1 MANYINL
8 NIKPTDDFIFKIIFG
23 SKGNE
28 DILISFLNSLFKEYD
43 YLPTIKSITINNSSS
58 IKKFDIMK
66 QSILDIKAT
75 TDTDRLINIEIQT
88 EDNGNI
94 VDRGLTYCSQMIS
107 EGTEEGGNYI
117 DPEVI
122 SIWILNGKLRQDN
135 VHYRR
140 KSYIE
145 ISQLYTSS
153 NKLDKECIKAT
164 NKLTLIHIYL
174 CKFKEGIY
182 NQSIEEWIKF
192 ISDKEL
198 SSKGNKELDKAQ
210 DKLKYLRCDREIRE
224 LYDAKRKTELNKN
237 TDIIIAKEEGLK
249 QGKEEGLKQGKEE
262 GLKQGKE
269 EMARNMLK
277 EGLDINLILKISGL
291 TIEEI
296 KKLTDIKNKI

>member
-1 MANYINL
+1 MVDYINL
-8 NIKPTDDFIFKIIFG
+8 KIKPTDDFIFKIIFG

-28 DILISFLNSLFKEYD
+28 DILISFLNSLFREYD
-43 YLPTIKSITINNSSS
+43 YLPHIRSITINNSSS
-58 IKKFDIMK
+58 IKKYDIMK

-75 TDTDRLINIEIQT
+75 ADTGRLINIEIQT
-88 EDNGNI
+88 EDTGNI

-117 DPEVI
+117 EPEVI

-145 ISQLYTSS
+145 VSQLYTSG

-174 CKFKEGIY
+174 SKFEEGIY
-182 NQSIEEWIKF
+182 NQGIEEWIKF
-192 ISDKEL
+192 ISDKDFN
-198 SSKGNKELDKAQ
+198 SKGNKELDKAQ
-210 DKLKYLRCDREIRE
+210 YKLKYLRCDREIRE
-224 LYDAKRKTELNKN
+224 LYDAKRKAELNKN
-237 TDIIIAKEEGLK
+237 TDIIIAKE
-249 QGKEEGLKQGKEE
+249 QGKEE

-269 EMARNMLK
+269 EMAKNMLK
-277 EGLDINLILKISGL
+277 EGFDINLIAKISGL

-296 KKLTDIKNKI
+296 NNL